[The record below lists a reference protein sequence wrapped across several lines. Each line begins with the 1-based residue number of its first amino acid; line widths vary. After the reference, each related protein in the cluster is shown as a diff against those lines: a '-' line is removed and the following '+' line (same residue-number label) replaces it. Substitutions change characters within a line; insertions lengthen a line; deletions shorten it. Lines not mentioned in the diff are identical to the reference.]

1 MAVSITA
8 VDNGDMDSPGID
20 LTISG
25 LTGFD
30 SVTVER
36 IDNESF
42 YPTVPVRGLDD
53 VPASA
58 TMAVTDFEAP
68 IGHSVKYRISG
79 YDANPGIEIFGT
91 GTGAAGTTSCS
102 PTYPSGSVSGD
113 LHILVTVSKAY
124 TGSVSTPSG
133 WTLVTNYVSGSTAS
147 GADTGSVDVY
157 IFKREGAFS
166 GSVSVTSSGTNVI
179 AGQIVGFRKTNA
191 ASWVVSSVSGIDDS
205 PGTTYTATSSAF
217 QPQRKDF
224 LLFATGFNTDEITTL
239 DPTTVSI
246 TSANG
251 DVSYSATKQQLF
263 KAQALQG
270 DDVSLVAM
278 AAEVT
283 SVDGSD
289 STILSFTHTSNL
301 AGLTAFIRITTNAS
315 ATEEAESNDVELSF
329 SMGSAWIKSV
339 NQAAL
344 SRYVTIQTLDIVTMD
359 PRILGEFD
367 VLGRSRPVILTDAWG
382 GRKAKVSILTD
393 DTPVLPGTYME
404 IKTLLTQGDTL
415 LLQTQDGA
423 RTGFEDMYFEVTGY
437 STKRLGRFNGTENMT
452 FVHEINMTEVDRP
465 TTTAESLGLRS
476 WQDVKD
482 ENATWQSVLDNYT
495 SWLEVLQQAP

>member
-1 MAVSITA
+1 MALAISA
-8 VDNGDMDSPGID
+8 VANNDMDSPGVD

-68 IGHSVKYRISG
+68 IGHSVKYRVSG
-79 YDANPGIEIFGT
+79 YDANPGIEIFGV
-91 GTGAAGTTSCS
+91 GAAAAGTTSCA
-102 PTYPSGSVSGD
+102 PTYPSGSTAGD
-113 LHILVTVSKAY
+113 LHLLVTVSKAY
-124 TGSVSTPSG
+124 TGSVATPSG
-133 WTLVTNYVSGSTAS
+133 WTLVANYVSGSTAS

-157 IFKREGAFS
+157 VFQREGAFS
-166 GSVSVTSSGTNVI
+166 GSVTVTGTGTNTII
-179 AGQIVGFRKTNA
+179 AQIVGFRKITG
-191 ASWVVSSVSGIDDS
+191 ASWTVSSVSGIDDS

-224 LLFATGFNTDEITTL
+224 ILFATGFNTDEITTL
-239 DPTTVSI
+239 DTTSATI
-246 TSANG
+246 TSING
-251 DVSYSATKQQLF
+251 DISFSNKQEVF
-263 KAQALQG
+263 KAQAAQG
-270 DDVSLVAM
+270 DDVSIVAH

-283 SVDGSD
+283 AVDASD
-289 STILSFTHTSNL
+289 TVRWTITHTSNL
-301 AGLTAFIRITTNAS
+301 AGLTAFVRITTS
-315 ATEEAESNDVELSF
+315 ATATEQAESNSVELSF
-329 SMGSAWIKSV
+329 DMGAAWIKSV

-344 SRYVTIQTLDIVTMD
+344 SRYVTIQSLDAVQME
-359 PRILGEFD
+359 PRILGEYD
-367 VLGRSRPVILTDAWG
+367 VLGRSKPVILTDAWG
-382 GRKAKVSILTD
+382 GRKVKVTILTD

-423 RTGFEDMYFEVTGY
+423 QTGFEDMYFEVTSY
-437 STKRLGRFNGTENMT
+437 STKRLGRFDGTTNMT
-452 FVHEINMTEVDRP
+452 FVHEIGMAEVDRP

-482 ENATWQSVLDNYT
+482 ENATWQAVLNNYS